1 MKLLKSTFVWLAII
15 MSICACVTANAAE
28 TQAKKV
34 LKVAFPE
41 TRGICETYADGTR
54 GGVVYEWLV
63 EIAKYTGWEY
73 EFIGDS
79 ISQSIKNMEHNK
91 YDLMGAVLKS
101 PGFGE
106 NLYYP
111 EHLMGYSYSLLI
123 YNKNDQNIKGFDI
136 KSLEGKTIGVFAK
149 ATDKIK
155 RLNNVLEF
163 NDIKSDIKYYGT
175 SDEFESSLD
184 NGEVDLLLVSDLFN
198 KLADYNVALRF
209 NSEPCYIVA
218 RKDDPETSAQLN
230 EAIKKIYA
238 VNPNFGEA
246 LFQKYFPVNYSNT
259 AVFSEQESTFIHK
272 NGPFKVAVVKNNYP
286 FYYIKDGE
294 PKGIVPEIF
303 ALIAAQIGAEFEYIT
318 AASYG
323 QTLELVKSGQA
334 DILGYY
340 INENDAFN
348 PDGLNITKN
357 YMMLNSIIMRNK
369 YTPFPNDKNIAA
381 VINGSCASRNIKHT
395 DVAHF
400 DTYEECLNAVDSGE
414 ASYSRIPVVVLEDL
428 YMSDYYTNIIPVIES
443 PEIYLSLGISSSND
457 IQLYSIL
464 NKSLVNLTNE
474 QTAQILSN
482 NTLMSGKKEMSF
494 KALVYSNP
502 VIFSLI
508 ISGFILLVVTIVFM
522 YFWFKMKNQVIYFKM
537 KKVENISKVRSEF
550 LSRMSHEI
558 RTPLNAIIGLANLMR
573 LSGEGDPV
581 TQKNISKIDSSAKFL
596 LSIVNDILDM
606 SKIESGKIQIESR
619 PFSMDNLLRQL
630 SNIFLVMAEE
640 RKIKLQFKC
649 CFTHKNFVGDELRLK
664 QVLINLLS
672 NAHKFTEN
680 NGEITVTVLE
690 SAAEEGVSELR
701 FSVCDTGIGI
711 PETDLERIFG
721 SFEQVFRKSR
731 SNQQGTGLGLAISR
745 NLVELMGGILSVRSE
760 VEKGSEFFFTIK
772 LPVYEK
778 QFDEILENNNEV
790 RIHSY
795 LAGKNI
801 LLAEDNDLNAEIAVT
816 MLEMQ
821 GVHVERVVNGQQ
833 AVDRFQETL
842 PGTYDLILMDLQMP
856 VKGGLEAAAEI
867 RSLSRDDAQEIPVI
881 AMTANTLQED
891 REKALAAGMNAFI
904 PKPFDVE
911 QLYKSI
917 EKFLH

>member
-15 MSICACVTANAAE
+15 MSICACVTVNAAE

-73 EFIGDS
+73 
-79 ISQSIKNMEHNK
+79 
-91 YDLMGAVLKS
+91 
-101 PGFGE
+101 
-106 NLYYP
+106 
-111 EHLMGYSYSLLI
+111 
-123 YNKNDQNIKGFDI
+123 
-136 KSLEGKTIGVFAK
+136 
-149 ATDKIK
+149 
-155 RLNNVLEF
+155 
-163 NDIKSDIKYYGT
+163 
-175 SDEFESSLD
+175 
-184 NGEVDLLLVSDLFN
+184 
-198 KLADYNVALRF
+198 
-209 NSEPCYIVA
+209 
-218 RKDDPETSAQLN
+218 
-230 EAIKKIYA
+230 
-238 VNPNFGEA
+238 
-246 LFQKYFPVNYSNT
+246 
-259 AVFSEQESTFIHK
+259 
-272 NGPFKVAVVKNNYP
+272 
-286 FYYIKDGE
+286 
-294 PKGIVPEIF
+294 
-303 ALIAAQIGAEFEYIT
+303 
-318 AASYG
+318 
-323 QTLELVKSGQA
+323 
-334 DILGYY
+334 
-340 INENDAFN
+340 
-348 PDGLNITKN
+348 
-357 YMMLNSIIMRNK
+357 
-369 YTPFPNDKNIAA
+369 
-381 VINGSCASRNIKHT
+381 

-443 PEIYLSLGISSSND
+443 PEIYLSLGVSSSND

-474 QTAQILSN
+474 QTAQVLSN

-508 ISGFILLVVTIVFM
+508 IIGFILLVVTIVFM

-690 SAAEEGVSELR
+690 SADEEGVSELR